1 MAKIWLVIHHPF
13 GQNDHGSQ
21 ITQETR
27 DRTFLTSI
35 DVLRYSRLLET
46 QHKTL
51 KWGWLFKS
59 YFQWHA
65 IAFLLAELCVR
76 MSGPAVEDAWQII
89 EESWPSW
96 DKLSSSN
103 KSVLW
108 KPIRRL
114 LAKARS
120 IRLKEL
126 DKRARYPTDG
136 SLGPAFSKTDQ
147 LASQPSSS
155 IQPTSFNVSAFVSP
169 TAASQSFETIN
180 AQSGLELP
188 DLLAETDQSLYGF
201 DGMSM
206 WADDPMLQND
216 PLLDENMNW
225 SNWDET
231 MAKDFQNEAQQPV
244 QLSMNALWGA
254 G

>member
-13 GQNDHGSQ
+13 GRQAQG
-21 ITQETR
+21 IKIPQETR

-65 IAFLLAELCVR
+65 VAFLLAELCIR
-76 MSGPAVEDAWQII
+76 TSGPAVEDAWDII

-96 DKLSSSN
+96 DRMSSSN

-114 LAKARS
+114 LAKARA
-120 IRLKEL
+120 IRRKEI
-126 DKRARYPTDG
+126 DKRAQFPTDG
-136 SLGPAFSKTDQ
+136 SLGPAFTSEQ
-147 LASQPSSS
+147 LTSLPNTSIQPSS
-155 IQPTSFNVSAFVSP
+155 FNVGAFVSP
-169 TAASQSFETIN
+169 IAPQGFETISN
-180 AQSGLELP
+180 QNEIELP
-188 DLLAETDQSLYGF
+188 DLLAETEQNMYDF
-201 DGMSM
+201 DGMGM
-206 WADDPMLQND
+206 WADDPMLQNNA
-216 PLLDENMNW
+216 LLDENMNW
-225 SNWDET
+225 NNWDES
-231 MAKDFQNEAQQPV
+231 MAKDFRNEVQQPV
-244 QLSMNALWGA
+244 QFSMSALWGA